1 MNEKDPIMTLK
12 TKPDGNVRSGA
23 GGGAGAQGDF
33 GMSSADA
40 PTGTS
45 MGDGLPLLGLF
56 AVGFGLL
63 GIFTIGPVFV
73 PLALIFGLV
82 AIFAGQIAL
91 GLTAVVMSLVGVA
104 MSPTLMLILGVG
116 AFAAW
121 LGIPLPF

>member
-1 MNEKDPIMTLK
+1 MTDKDPLMTLK
-12 TKPDGNVRSGA
+12 TRPDGKVESSTGV
-23 GGGAGAQGDF
+23 GGN
-33 GMSSADA
+33 SAYDSFSEA
-40 PTGTS
+40 KS
-45 MGDGLPLLGLF
+45 DGLPLLGLF

-82 AIFAGQIAL
+82 AIFAGQILL
-91 GLTAVVMSLVGVA
+91 GLTAVVLALAGVLA
-104 MSPTLMLILGVG
+104 SPTLMVVLGIG